1 MTTKRL
7 AILLAVLLGGMGL
20 VFLLP
25 HQLGYQPVGIKLGL
39 PDDLIGWRGTPVEVT
54 QKEHEVLGFD
64 TEFARRSY
72 VSHRGDRV
80 LASIVLAGQDMMTGL
95 HRPERCLL
103 AQGWNPG
110 ASSGETVDVPSFG
123 PLGVT
128 RLRNSRKIQLKPG
141 APSAT
146 LDDVCYYWFVG
157 ATRVTSTH
165 ERRVFI
171 DAMDRIIHGYNQ
183 RWAMVMVSGEIT
195 SNLQRGGRT
204 EEETD
209 QALQDVVKQITP
221 VIVKE
226 GVTRG

>member
-1 MTTKRL
+1 MTTKHL
-7 AILLAVLLGGMGL
+7 AILLAALLGGMGL

-25 HQLGYQPVGIKLGL
+25 RQLGYQPVGIKLGL
-39 PDDLIGWRGTPVEVT
+39 PEDLHGWRSVPVEVT

-72 VSHRGDRV
+72 ISPRGDRV
-80 LASIVLAGQDMMTGL
+80 LASIVLSGQDMMTGL

-110 ASSGETVDVPSFG
+110 SSSGETVDVPGFG
-123 PLGVT
+123 SLDVT
-128 RLRNSRKIQLKPG
+128 RLRNSRKIQLEPD
-141 APSAT
+141 APSVT

-157 ATRVTSTH
+157 STRMVSTH

-171 DAMDRIIHGYNQ
+171 DAMDRIFHGYNQ

-204 EEETD
+204 EEQTD
-209 QALQDVVKQITP
+209 EALRDVVKQVTP